1 MDGHSRLVGWLK
13 VALPLAALALLS
25 TLFLVSHT
33 INPDDAIPYAEV
45 DIADRLREP
54 RMTEPAYAGV
64 TEDGATVTLT
74 ADEARPGQGEGV
86 AARALRARI
95 ETPDGGD
102 AALSAGSATID
113 EGGRALTL
121 GDGVL
126 VSTSTG
132 YEFRTGAM
140 SVALDRTGARSA
152 GAVEGFG
159 PPGRLTAGGA
169 EIARAGDAGGYVLVF
184 NNGVRLIYEPG
195 KP

>member
-25 TLFLVSHT
+25 TLFLVSRS
-33 INPDDAIPYAEV
+33 INPGDAIPFSEV

-54 RMTEPAYAGV
+54 RMTEPAFAGV
-64 TEDGATVTLT
+64 TEDGATITLT
-74 ADEARPGQGEGV
+74 ADEMRPGQGRG
-86 AARALRARI
+86 AAAQTLRARI

-102 AALSAGSATID
+102 AALSAGSVTVD
-113 EGGRALTL
+113 EGGRVLVL
-121 GDGVL
+121 GEGVL

-132 YEFRTGAM
+132 YEFRTEAM
-140 SVALDRTGARSA
+140 SLALDRTGARSA
-152 GAVEGFG
+152 GGIEGFG

-169 EIARAGDAGGYVLVF
+169 EITRAGEAGDYVLVF
-184 NNGVRLIYEPG
+184 NNGVRLIYQPG